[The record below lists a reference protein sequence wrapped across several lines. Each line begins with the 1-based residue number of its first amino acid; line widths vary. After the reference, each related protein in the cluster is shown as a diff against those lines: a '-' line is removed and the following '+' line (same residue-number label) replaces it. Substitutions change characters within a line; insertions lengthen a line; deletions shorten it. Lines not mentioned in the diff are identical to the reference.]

1 MIKNKIINTKNV
13 IVLILKRFYNIL
25 RVPLFPIKNK
35 YLFIGISISL
45 ALMTAYTNYKL
56 SYGVTSCFGVNE
68 GMSAEQPTS
77 GLDLPRFI
85 YFFVLGSLCYVNIY
99 LVFSIL
105 QRVRNMFR
113 QYGGGAGKIS

>member
-1 MIKNKIINTKNV
+1 
-13 IVLILKRFYNIL
+13 
-25 RVPLFPIKNK
+25 
-35 YLFIGISISL
+35 
-45 ALMTAYTNYKL
+45 MTAYTNYKL

-68 GMSAEQPTS
+68 GMSAEQPTT

-113 QYGGGAGKIS
+113 QYGGGAGKISYSNKIAYVRKNSYPCFHNIPNQHPIWWNSPPPVIIS